1 MAQFGK
7 YTSAKRSKPSY
18 AYAII
23 GVALILF
30 LFGIVGWMFLN
41 LKKSGEV
48 LKEQLQVNAYIIPSA
63 SKKQKD
69 SLYQFI
75 NALPFVKGAHYITK
89 EEAIAIYNA
98 DNDTSWNKMLNY
110 NPLPESISFFLKAN
124 YVNKDSLEYVRSL
137 LIGTYGDVISDF
149 QDPQET
155 VQNIGA
161 FVKYATIGILVFAII
176 FTIIVIIS
184 IDNTIR
190 LAMYSNRFI
199 IKTMQMVG
207 ATRSFITRP
216 LNIRAIIN
224 GLVAAIIAIIAVF
237 GFTLLAENF
246 VPWLKQLRDGTNMA
260 LITGGILGL
269 GITISLVSTHRSVI
283 KYLKIKLDDLY

>member
-7 YTSAKRSKPSY
+7 LAAKRSKPSY

-23 GVALILF
+23 GVSLILF

-48 LKEQLQVNAYIIPSA
+48 LREQLQVNAYLIPSA
-63 SKKQKD
+63 TKKQKD
-69 SLYQFI
+69 SLYQFVS
-75 NALPFVKGAHYITK
+75 ALPYVKSADYINK
-89 EEAIAIYNA
+89 DKAIAIYNA
-98 DNDTSWNKMLNY
+98 QYDTSWKKMLSN
-110 NPLPESISFFLKAN
+110 NPMPESVSFFLKAS
-124 YVNKDSLEYVRSL
+124 YVNKDSLDLVRNL
-137 LIGTYGDVISDF
+137 LTEKYGSIISDF

-155 VQNIGA
+155 VQNIGS
-161 FVKYATIGILVFAII
+161 FVKYATMGLLVFAII

-207 ATRSFITRP
+207 ATRGFITRP
-216 LNIRAIIN
+216 LDTRAIIN
-224 GLVAAIIAIIAVF
+224 GLISSLIAIVAVISFELIAESF
-237 GFTLLAENF
+237 I
-246 VPWLKQLRDGTNMA
+246 PWLKQLRDTSNMA
-260 LITGGILGL
+260 IIISGILIL
-269 GITISLVSTHRSVI
+269 GITISVASTHRSVI